1 MRVILLRFIM
11 TKKVEQFLTVITPTY
26 NRDSLLTSLYDSLIQ
41 QSLQTFIWLI
51 VDDGS
56 TDSTER
62 TIQTLKSNFEIQYIK
77 KSNGGKHT
85 ALNLAFDVLRTRY
98 FIIVDS
104 DDRLTSNAILRIY
117 NDLLKCENTP
127 NLIGLSYLRMYSED
141 AIIGAMHKQNYTIN
155 TFIDER
161 FNKNIKGDKAEVW
174 KSEFVDTLRFPIF
187 DGERFFP
194 EAYLW
199 IQSESF
205 GNLVFINHS
214 LYVCEYLEGGLTK
227 AGRYLHLKN
236 PEGMKL
242 FYNFI
247 LHFNLSLRL
256 RIKYR
261 AMAYS
266 FGVYSNDFYN
276 LKTERNIIIKLTS
289 RILVHYWRL
298 KYDKQE

>member
-1 MRVILLRFIM
+1 MRVIILRLIM
-11 TKKVEQFLTVITPTY
+11 TKNVEQFLTVITPTY
-26 NRDSLLTSLYDSLIQ
+26 NRDSLLVNLYDSLIQ
-41 QSLQTFIWLI
+41 QSLQTFIWLV

-62 TIQTLKSNFEIQYIK
+62 TIQTLKSNFEVQYIK

-85 ALNLAFDVLRTRY
+85 ALNLAFDVLQTRY

-117 NDLLKCENTP
+117 NDLLKYENTP

-155 TFIDER
+155 SFIDER
-161 FNKNIKGDKAEVW
+161 FNKNIIGDKAEVW
-174 KSEFVDTLRFPIF
+174 KSEFVKTLRFPVI

-205 GNLVFINHS
+205 GKLVFINDS
-214 LYVCEYLEGGLTK
+214 LYLCEYLEGGLTK
-227 AGRYLHLKN
+227 AGRHLHLKN
-236 PEGMKL
+236 PIGMKL

-261 AMAYS
+261 IMAHSFIIYS
-266 FGVYSNDFYN
+266 YDLDNQ
-276 LKTERNIIIKLTS
+276 KTEKNIIIMLS
-289 RILVHYWRL
+289 SWLLASYWRL
-298 KYDKQE
+298 KYDK